1 MSHEGRF
8 LVFPFSKI
16 LEFFEIF
23 QTGFD
28 SSKFLGSSAASANN
42 AFPSSYPSTAQT
54 GNPNSAQTPTAPPPV
69 NGSNVPPAVHPGEYI
84 QPANNY
90 YPNQGQYYHQRD
102 CVKINET

>member
-1 MSHEGRF
+1 M
-8 LVFPFSKI
+8 K
-16 LEFFEIF
+16 FFKLDLTK
-23 QTGFD
+23 Q
-28 SSKFLGSSAASANN
+28 KFVGSSAASANN

-102 CVKINET
+102 CVKIYEM